1 MKNKRPLVPSF
12 LQKLDDDLLRNK
24 PVTWSARTH
33 LVLYFAALFAVLL
46 SVFCYLAFFDAK
58 QYNNLGG
65 WITFIG
71 LLVFIGF
78 VAWLIFLLRFNVFKR
93 YGNWFAWD
101 GLKSFGLY
109 FISIGAMVA
118 VCFVPSAVQTFRAN
132 QVFGNDE
139 IVKDINDINLT
150 VCRLEYKLLPL
161 KWTKEDC
168 LIVPDKNLVPSRL
181 DIPTDE
187 VTSEKIDSA
196 VVPVNQPSYHLLDTS
211 ELRNKI
217 ANADSV
223 VKIND
228 TLYSFFECPD
238 YQFVSSY
245 GAREHSLVKQLKSKD
260 IYYAVIKN
268 YTQPDRA
275 ALLKKMEAFKI
286 KYAARNRYSYYESDD
301 FYNTDTYDK
310 KISSLYSLRKIN
322 NGIDNIVDKK
332 YAWVEDWQIFLR
344 VFYYITLILTLMV
357 FIFRHSTVK
366 TFFLS
371 LLTAVILFIFSGLLM
386 LISYNGDE
394 TTVYSLMI
402 VYYLIFTAIALSGF
416 GAKVRRVIQG
426 IGINLCFFMTAFIP
440 MIFVAL
446 NHAMDRKD
454 YYERAVDNSTTN
466 LIDHYYLYL
475 HIAEIGGSVLLLV
488 LIEPVFRKLYRK
500 WYAAAED

>member
-33 LVLYFAALFAVLL
+33 LVLYFAALFSVLL
-46 SVFCYLAFFDAK
+46 SLFCYLAFFDAK

-71 LLVFIGF
+71 LIAFIGF

-118 VCFVPSAVQTFRAN
+118 VCFLPSAVESFRAN

-139 IVKDINDINLT
+139 IIKDINDINMT
-150 VCRLEYKLLPL
+150 TCRLEYNLLPHE
-161 KWTKEDC
+161 WIREDC
-168 LIVPDKNLVPSRL
+168 K
-181 DIPTDE
+181 
-187 VTSEKIDSA
+187 
-196 VVPVNQPSYHLLDTS
+196 VVPYKLYDSQTATPSDVATDTVTVKTYEKS
-211 ELRNKI
+211 YRLIDTAELRTKI

-223 VKIND
+223 VKISD
-228 TLYSFFECPD
+228 TMYSFFECPD

-245 GAREHSLVKQLKSKD
+245 GAGDHSTVKQMHSKD
-260 IYYAVIKN
+260 IYYAVLKN
-268 YTQPDRA
+268 YNQPDRA
-275 ALLKKMEAFKI
+275 PLLKKMEAFKI
-286 KYAARNRYSYYESDD
+286 KYAARNKYSYYESDD
-301 FYNTDTYDK
+301 YYNADTYDK
-310 KISSLYSLRKIN
+310 KIGSLYSLRKIN
-322 NGIDNIVDKK
+322 NGIDNIVAKK
-332 YAWVEDWQIFLR
+332 YAWVDEWQIYLR
-344 VFYYITLILTLMV
+344 VFYYITLLLTLLV

-371 LLTAVILFIFSGLLM
+371 LLTALILFIFTGIMMLL
-386 LISYNGDE
+386 SHSGDE
-394 TTVYSLMI
+394 TSVYSFIIL
-402 VYYLIFTAIALSGF
+402 YYVICSIIAFSSY

-426 IGINLCFFMTAFIP
+426 IGINLCLFMTPFIP
-440 MIFVAL
+440 LVFVAL
-446 NHAMDRKD
+446 NHEMQMKQ
-454 YYERAVDNSTTN
+454 YYDSPAGFTDLRPDNNT
-466 LIDHYYLYL
+466 YYMYL
-475 HIAEIGGSVLLLV
+475 FIAEIAGLV
-488 LIEPVFRKLYRK
+488 LILVSLEFLFRKLYRK

>member
-33 LVLYFAALFAVLL
+33 LVLYFAALFAVVL
-46 SVFCYLAFFDAK
+46 SLFCYLAFFDAK

-118 VCFVPSAVQTFRAN
+118 VCFIPSAVQTFRAN

-161 KWTKEDC
+161 KWTKEEC
-168 LIVPDKNLVPSRL
+168 K
-181 DIPTDE
+181 
-187 VTSEKIDSA
+187 
-196 VVPVNQPSYHLLDTS
+196 VVPYKLYDAQTVTPSDVTTDTVVVNNYPKAYRLIDTA
-211 ELRNKI
+211 ELRTKI

-223 VKIND
+223 VKIDD
-228 TLYSFFECPD
+228 TLYTFFECPD

-245 GAREHSLVKQLKSKD
+245 GASEHSLVKQLQSRD
-260 IYYAVIKN
+260 IYYAVLKN
-268 YTQPDRA
+268 YTPPDRA

-286 KYAARNRYSYYESDD
+286 KYAARNRYSYYESEN
-301 FYNTDTYDK
+301 FY
-310 KISSLYSLRKIN
+310 
-322 NGIDNIVDKK
+322 
-332 YAWVEDWQIFLR
+332 
-344 VFYYITLILTLMV
+344 
-357 FIFRHSTVK
+357 
-366 TFFLS
+366 
-371 LLTAVILFIFSGLLM
+371 
-386 LISYNGDE
+386 
-394 TTVYSLMI
+394 
-402 VYYLIFTAIALSGF
+402 
-416 GAKVRRVIQG
+416 
-426 IGINLCFFMTAFIP
+426 
-440 MIFVAL
+440 
-446 NHAMDRKD
+446 
-454 YYERAVDNSTTN
+454 
-466 LIDHYYLYL
+466 
-475 HIAEIGGSVLLLV
+475 
-488 LIEPVFRKLYRK
+488 
-500 WYAAAED
+500 